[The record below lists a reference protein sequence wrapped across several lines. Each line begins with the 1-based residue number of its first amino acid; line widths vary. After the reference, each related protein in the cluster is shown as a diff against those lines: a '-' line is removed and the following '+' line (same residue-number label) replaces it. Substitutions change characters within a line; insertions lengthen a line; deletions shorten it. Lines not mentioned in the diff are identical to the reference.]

1 MATGMETLKTFKHL
15 TFLELVPIVMAFD
28 INFMEITL
36 SSTQTRPWYPYL
48 TIIVLN
54 QSKCVIFL
62 GP

>member
-54 QSKCVIFL
+54 QSKSVINL

>member
-1 MATGMETLKTFKHL
+1 MATGMETLKMFKHL

-36 SSTQTRPWYPYL
+36 SSTQTRPWDPYL

-54 QSKCVIFL
+54 QSKSVIYL